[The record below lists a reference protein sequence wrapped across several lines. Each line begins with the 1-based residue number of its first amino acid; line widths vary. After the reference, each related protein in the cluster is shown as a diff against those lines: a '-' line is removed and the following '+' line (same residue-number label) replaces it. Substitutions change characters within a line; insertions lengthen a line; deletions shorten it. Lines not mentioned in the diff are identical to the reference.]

1 MAHPAGRSTRADDW
15 FTLADVADQEAF
27 RRELAQEWADADARA
42 AEQQEAR
49 AA

>member
-1 MAHPAGRSTRADDW
+1 MWDDW

-27 RRELAQEWADADARA
+27 RRELAQEWADFDALA
-42 AEQQEAR
+42 AQQEEQ